1 MYNKKKYGVVGV
13 ILAIIILII
22 VVVLTNTQNSN
33 LSFMENLANKVVM
46 PVQNGLTYLKN
57 KINGNSS
64 FFANV
69 NNLKD
74 ENQDLQ
80 NKNKELEERLRELES
95 IKAENESLKQ
105 YLNLKEKYS
114 DYVAVPAD
122 VINRDISNYSKNIV
136 VNVGAKDGIA
146 EGMTVIAAEGLVGH
160 VISVTDNTA
169 KVQTIIDSS
178 SSTSSLISTSR
189 DSIVCKG
196 ILNNDEQL
204 KAMYIPTE
212 ATVSQGDKI
221 ETSGLGGIYQK
232 GIYIGTVER
241 VENTTDLTNRYAL
254 VGVAVNFKK
263 LETVLVL
270 TNK

>member
-1 MYNKKKYGVVGV
+1 MYNKKRYGVLGI
-13 ILAIIILII
+13 ILTIIILII
-22 VVVLTNTQNSN
+22 LVVLTNIQNN
-33 LSFMENLANKVVM
+33 QLSYIENLANKVVM
-46 PVQNGLTYLKN
+46 PIQNGLTYLKN
-57 KINGNSS
+57 KVNGNNA

-69 NNLKD
+69 NNLKQ
-74 ENQDLQ
+74 ENEKLQ
-80 NKNKELEERLRELES
+80 NKNKELEEKLRELES

-105 YLNLKEKYS
+105 DLNLTEKYS
-114 DYVAVPAD
+114 DYATIPAD

-136 VNVGAKDGIA
+136 INVGSDQGVK

-160 VISVTDNTA
+160 IISVTTSTA

-196 ILNNDEQL
+196 ILNDDNQL
-204 KAMYIPTE
+204 KAMYIPTD
-212 ATVSQGDKI
+212 ATVSQGDTI

-232 GIYIGTVER
+232 GIYIGTVSK

-254 VGVAVNFKK
+254 VSVAVNFKK
-263 LETVLVL
+263 LETVLVI
-270 TNK
+270 K